1 MMFNKGKIMKAKLIK
16 AAVNLL
22 VCLAVVAFSLAQ
34 PVPARAAS
42 LLVDSAGDSLSDGDG
57 CTLREAITNA
67 NNNAVTWTDCAS
79 GSGADTITFSPA
91 VTTIFLSSSLPNIS
105 DPAGLTIDGTA
116 ADGLVQ
122 INGIYSYRPFQVG
135 SGASLTLSGVEIING
150 HSTGANG
157 GAVANNG
164 TLTLTDSEL
173 INNDTDQYGGG
184 LYNAPGSTATIT
196 GSLLED
202 NTSDLHGGGI
212 YNGGTLTVVN
222 STLWGNV
229 AGTFNNQYGGGIY
242 NAGTLTLSN
251 STLDSNWKHNLY
263 NAASG
268 TLSMTNTSLANSNG
282 DCANDGTITLNDHN
296 LIEWED
302 LMFDTSCG
310 GTNLVTDDPLP
321 IEPPADNG
329 GPTRTLALTPGSP
342 AIDAG
347 DDVSCEAIDQR
358 GVSRPPYTH
367 CDLGAYELENYP
379 PTDISLTNN
388 SIDEN
393 QASGTLIGTLSATDL
408 DSGDSHT
415 YNLQYGVPGCN
426 SSGNG
431 SFQISGDELQSAVVF
446 DYETLP
452 TSFNICLRST
462 DSGGGTYDEQFTI
475 DINDLDDTP
484 PELTAIL
491 RFNPATSPTA
501 ADALV
506 FRATFGEDVQDVD
519 TTDFAVDGSTTAA
532 VTGVASVDPSTY
544 DITVSGGDLASFN
557 GLVGLNLDL
566 TQDIADLL
574 DNPLADGE
582 PATDETYLVDNTTS
596 SVISIL
602 RQVPPG
608 SSTNLPSV
616 TFRVTFDEDLQYIDS
631 GDFTLTLSGTAT
643 GLVNSVNNISTSV
656 YDLIIT
662 GVGGDGLLNL
672 DFAPANDI
680 ADLGGNPLGASPA
693 IGIEETY
700 TIDTTGPTLV
710 FGTASVPPFDGA
722 TLNTRPST
730 LVVQFNEAVKSGGGP
745 GTADSPANY
754 LLLRPG
760 PNGIFDTLVVD
771 TSIICDPAHSVAGD
785 DIKVDF
791 LTITYSAADLTATL
805 QVDPAFTPLVTGI
818 YRLYLC
824 SGASIDDLTGNPLNG
839 GANSEVNFRVR
850 ILLPETGFAPYPV
863 TRLPE
868 MPADRAYSASD
879 LTLEIPRLGLQA
891 NILGIP
897 RIDGSWDAAWL
908 GSDVG
913 WLQGTAFPTWSGNS
927 VLTGHVY
934 DANGQPGP
942 FVNLDQLKY
951 DDRII
956 IRAWGQGYI
965 YEVQGTAQVQPE
977 NTAAALGHE
986 EYPWLT
992 LITCRGYDPATG
1004 NYQYRVVVRAVQV
1017 DIH

>member
-1 MMFNKGKIMKAKLIK
+1 
-16 AAVNLL
+16 
-22 VCLAVVAFSLAQ
+22 
-34 PVPARAAS
+34 
-42 LLVDSAGDSLSDGDG
+42 
-57 CTLREAITNA
+57 
-67 NNNAVTWTDCAS
+67 
-79 GSGADTITFSPA
+79 
-91 VTTIFLSSSLPNIS
+91 
-105 DPAGLTIDGTA
+105 
-116 ADGLVQ
+116 
-122 INGIYSYRPFQVG
+122 
-135 SGASLTLSGVEIING
+135 
-150 HSTGANG
+150 
-157 GAVANNG
+157 
-164 TLTLTDSEL
+164 
-173 INNDTDQYGGG
+173 
-184 LYNAPGSTATIT
+184 YNA
-196 GSLLED
+196 
-202 NTSDLHGGGI
+202 
-212 YNGGTLTVVN
+212 GTMTMVN
-222 STLWGNV
+222 STLWQNSAVETEG
-229 AGTFNNQYGGGIY
+229 GGGIY
-242 NAGTLTLSN
+242 NAGSLTLN
-251 STLDSNWKHNLY
+251 NNTLASNWQHNLY
-263 NAASG
+263 NAAAG
-268 TLSMTNTSLANSNG
+268 TLSMTNTILANSHG
-282 DCANDGTITLNDHN
+282 DCANDGGNITLNDHN
-296 LIEWED
+296 LIEWENLD
-302 LMFDTSCG
+302 FDNSCG
-310 GTNLVTDDPLP
+310 GTNLVTDDPGL
-321 IEPPADNG
+321 IATAGDNG
-329 GPTRTLALTPGSP
+329 GPTWTLAPPPGSP

-347 DDVSCEAIDQR
+347 DDSSCETVDQR
-358 GVSRPPYTH
+358 GIARPQYTH
-367 CDLGAYELENYP
+367 CDLGAFELENYP

-393 QASGTLIGTLSATDL
+393 QPSGTLVGTLSTTDP
-408 DSGDSHT
+408 DSGDAHV
-415 YNLQYGVPGCN
+415 YNLQSGVFGCS
-426 SSGNG
+426 SSGNS

-446 DYETLP
+446 DYETPP

-484 PELTAIL
+484 PELITIL

-506 FRATFGEDVQDVD
+506 FRATFDEDVQDVD

-544 DITVSGGDLASFN
+544 DVTVSGGDLASFNGTVGLDLASGQDISDLAGNPLPDSEPATDEVYLLDNAGPFLTAFSRQTPAASPTNADILVFRASFNEDVQYVDINDFYVGGATTAIVSGVTAVDASTYDVTVSGGDLASFN

-566 TQDIADLL
+566 AQDIADLL

-602 RQVPPG
+602 RQVPSG
-608 SSTNLPSV
+608 SPTNLPSV
-616 TFRVTFDEDLQYIDS
+616 TFRVTFDEDVQSVDP

-643 GLVNSVNNISTSV
+643 GTVNSVNTISASV
-656 YDLIIT
+656 YDVIIT

-693 IGIEETY
+693 IGSEETY
-700 TIDTTGPTLV
+700 TIDTTSPTLV

-730 LVVQFNEAVKSGGGP
+730 LVVQFNEAVQSGGGP

-754 LLLRPG
+754 LLLQPG

-771 TSIICDPAHSVAGD
+771 TSIICDPAHPVAGD

-805 QVDPAFTPLVTGI
+805 QVDPAFTPLATGI

-824 SGASIDDLTGNPLNG
+824 GGASIDDLAGNPLNG

-850 ILLPETGFAPYPV
+850 ILLPETGFTPYQV
-863 TRLPE
+863 TRIPE
-868 MPADRAYSASD
+868 MPADRAYSASG
-879 LTLEIPRLGLQA
+879 LTLEIPRLGLKA
-891 NILGIP
+891 DILGVP
-897 RIDGSWDAAWL
+897 NLDGSWETAWL
-908 GSDVG
+908 GSDIG
-913 WLQGTAFPTWSGNS
+913 WLQGTAFPTWAGNS

-934 DANGQPGP
+934 DANGLPGP
-942 FVNLDQLKY
+942 FVNLSQLKY
-951 DDRII
+951 GDRII
-956 IRAWGQGYI
+956 IQAWGQGYI

-992 LITCRGYDPATG
+992 LITCRGYDEMTDS
-1004 NYQYRVVVRAVQV
+1004 YRYRLVVKAVQV
-1017 DIH
+1017 EIQ